1 MDARPGLPLKD
12 PKMTTSKNA
21 SATSPWDDIQKRLD
35 TLEPAV
41 SKFTICDDPALRTRL
56 AGAKADLAD
65 AEEALRSITMDDE
78 PSRTLFTQRVE
89 TARTEREQAQ
99 AAFAERAVTLTF
111 RALERKA
118 LEALQA
124 KHPAGEEDEDKGDDF
139 AMDTFA
145 PALIAAASV
154 EGMPV
159 DYARKC
165 LDTWSAADAQDLW
178 RAAWGV
184 QHQKRTDL
192 GKG

>member
-1 MDARPGLPLKD
+1 MPSK
-12 PKMTTSKNA
+12 TSS
-21 SATSPWDDIQKRLD
+21 SATSAWDDIQKRLD

-41 SKFTICDDPALRTRL
+41 ARFTICDDPELRRRL
-56 AGAKADLAD
+56 DEAKAELRD
-65 AEEALRSITMDDE
+65 AEEVLRALTADDE
-78 PSRTLFTQRVE
+78 QNRPLFTQRAE
-89 TARTEREQAQ
+89 TARVELDQAQ
-99 AAFAERAVTLTF
+99 AAFDARAVTLTF
-111 RALERKA
+111 RALERQQ
-118 LEALQA
+118 LESLQA
-124 KHPAGEEDEDKGDDF
+124 KHPASEQDEDRGDDF
-139 AMDTFA
+139 AMDSFA

-159 DYARKC
+159 EYARKC